1 MEGLVLIA
9 EIKSLHHDGFV
20 SIKSFSDIPNRFLR
34 LENAIIEIYGT
45 LRPIFVSDTVVN
57 SRGILLKFKNF
68 NSAGEAEALLNCK
81 LYINSSEKIELPLGT
96 YFIHDLVGCI
106 VYKGSKFIGNLID
119 VLTLPAND
127 VYLIEDNN
135 RKEIIVPAT
144 KDAVELIDIKNKT
157 VYLQENYELPDDV
170 ED

>member
-1 MEGLVLIA
+1 LEELVLIA
-9 EIKSLHHDGFV
+9 EIKSLQRNGFV
-20 SIKSFSDIPNRFLR
+20 SVKSFSDIPNRFLG
-34 LENAIIEIYGT
+34 LKSAIIEIYGT
-45 LRPIFVSDTVVN
+45 LRPINISDTVVN
-57 SRGILLKFKNF
+57 SREILLKFKNF
-68 NSAGEAEALLNCK
+68 NSADEAKVLLNCK
-81 LYINSSEKIELPLGT
+81 LYIDSSEKIELPLDT

-144 KDAVELIDIKNKT
+144 NDAVKLIDIGEKT
-157 VYLQENYELPDDV
+157 VYLQENYELLDDV